1 MIESK
6 RSELIDNLVHYG
18 LTPIQAQVYL
28 TLLKLGIS
36 TAKSISR
43 TSDLHRVDVYRA
55 LRHLRKFGIV
65 EEKLGNPSQFISI
78 EPNQALRILLETKR
92 RVIEDLHSMENV
104 FSKQLFEFAA
114 EDRIGLPT
122 DNDENHGEMFIK
134 VIWGEQQYRRLEK
147 IIGSSKREVLT
158 VFSPVVMRMLDQ
170 TRIPELVMGR
180 LVEGVEIR
188 SLTTIIPEN
197 LDQAIRYSKIVNLR
211 HIALPPSQLRYTIVD
226 DRELIL
232 PVGVPPRSSSEG
244 TVLWSNANVL
254 ISALKRD
261 FNQLWE
267 NASPANKAIEELS
280 L

>member
-1 MIESK
+1 
-6 RSELIDNLVHYG
+6 
-18 LTPIQAQVYL
+18 
-28 TLLKLGIS
+28 
-36 TAKSISR
+36 
-43 TSDLHRVDVYRA
+43 
-55 LRHLRKFGIV
+55 
-65 EEKLGNPSQFISI
+65 
-78 EPNQALRILLETKR
+78 
-92 RVIEDLHSMENV
+92 MENV